1 MKLRPEHRQ
10 EILGVIDTMKADRV
24 NPQIIQDT
32 VNRYVKS
39 RSALYAQQQAQEIE
53 RQKLA
58 NQKIEEDKK
67 QAAQDEKERK
77 EAEAKEVAAMTKNS
91 DFDWRNSVTWAS
103 KNNDDIVGKFRDEYN
118 DVDFGI
124 EPTRGN
130 SVVVKRPDGS
140 TETITLDGSDSS
152 IAQLNILKA
161 DLDRAKENV
170 IKEGVGYNVL
180 VGADTRARGTGKQR
194 FENDDL
200 RRANVAYKNIG
211 LEINASGAR
220 KQGTLTYNIKKD
232 GEVAFTGTAD
242 EIQGYLSNRKN
253 FSLEDREQ
261 LEKDGLKAAE
271 EEQKIYKQI
280 QNSTGYT
287 IPKET
292 SESNYHNSK
301 QAVRDAQILF
311 EGVSGDGM
319 KMIESFLNLP
329 IEGDENYKSTRFK
342 NLFSDE
348 VKNRLSEEDQK
359 IFDQAVIKSQEKDE
373 NGKTIFDRSLD
384 RQINNDNQKIWN
396 AKYTE
401 RLNSGDAKLLVQYGT
416 KVKAR
421 ELKIN
426 LAEEE
431 KEIQA
436 NVEEIKSDYKKNSQ
450 QNIQNIR
457 SVINEAKS
465 DGVTITPKKDSNGK
479 TLYVA
484 KGDLA
489 SKYQPLLNTYTQK
502 QNSLDKKYNTQLTIE
517 SNRYKNWFTNNQDNE
532 RISTFANQENDLSDI
547 MLDQFGDAVRGIGAT
562 VPILFGSESAIAMH
576 KSRQEGAAAYTEALD
591 FKTAK
596 ATGQGGRYSL
606 ITLAQ
611 QAPNIMLAVAT
622 QGVGTAFNASATVAS
637 ALTATSFGLNSGTS
651 KYADLTIQHNA
662 AIAADEKLK
671 ELEENKDFMS
681 YEDYINQRASL
692 EEQSALKDMSRKQ
705 IVGQSI
711 VTGVIE
717 GGVAFTL
724 GTIPNASK
732 LVKGVIKGPGDDII
746 NAITQKNLQY
756 YAGAGLEFGKRT
768 LGEVLEESIIHFGDV
783 ASESVILGKDADFDG
798 WEDVVASSIIT
809 GGAMNGPGIAYTSIM
824 NRMHTK
830 SDRGRF
836 NDIKNQINSYKQE
849 LALLPNDGSNDTQI
863 QRESLITGIQQ
874 EYQKSV
880 GIQNEMEV
888 GAMLLGGEGTRKLLR
903 NGIVLD
909 NIYNEAKVIPGDSQN
924 VIDEKLEKHRET
936 LSKSELKSFNN
947 RLKIA
952 NDTRNKLLNSV
963 DYTDGHRVWGKV
975 GDIAHKKLLKTD
987 PAYKKMDDKAKAAKV
1002 HEVVKD
1008 QIDQKMI
1015 NEAKADPSVKALVEG
1030 QLYPDGKKKGRPT
1043 KENARAEREAYL
1055 RFGRLFGGLK
1065 AEAISVNRKEEV
1077 NAKSVIGDKRLEGL
1091 QIVEVAKD
1099 GFVDTIRDMEAN
1111 GEMRE
1116 GESAD
1121 DLIAELRNGDTFGVI
1136 VGGKYI
1142 VTDAKAA
1149 AKNLA
1154 EGKLYQG
1161 TVFSHEVKH
1170 AADLKAFTP
1179 DEMRVYSTNLQEWT
1193 KQNAQPIHAE
1203 AVARLV
1209 GNVEYSGYDI
1219 TKPFEEQS
1227 DTVHA
1232 EYGNYVQ
1239 DALKR
1244 RQYKKYRDKLYKN
1257 KAGIT
1262 SYLPGDFKTDTPQ
1275 KAATYLSDHM
1285 QAFDRGD
1292 MGRLTKKRIDA
1303 RKRDITLPDGTK
1315 VRRSSNLQE
1324 RLVRE
1329 YKGSKS
1335 TKAQVGALIDSMLAV
1350 DFDGNPITGDRNQ
1363 ITQLE
1368 YEIGGIMNNIIKRLY
1383 DPIKAENRRGVT
1395 REDFKN
1401 SLFTE
1406 AVTLIK
1412 QEYDPAVQDLDKFLS
1427 SRLNLRANSLA
1438 RRLGIQQVFTS
1449 DLDNA
1454 KNVLFDDDTDVE
1466 IDDDGN
1472 IIEGSTEFTDGMN
1485 FTPEQLKAIES
1496 EVKLVLG
1503 GILPSITAEKGK
1515 NQVVSPLV
1523 SDLKKKFYEEK
1534 NPIQQAIEA
1543 AMGKTPQEIEMWLK
1557 DPKNKAL
1564 ILKKMPTT
1572 WLAKNLPKAVEKLV
1586 IQEDG
1591 TKEWTPDH
1599 EGLTKGTKPGQV
1611 DFYKSTEEG
1620 PYKGMTD
1627 GKQKIRRNPKAMT
1640 DITPVDI
1647 IKKFFKGKTM
1657 TDLRRGGLDTLTR
1670 AMAQEIGLEQF
1681 RANLE
1686 NNSDIAKMFRS
1697 RQELLYGELGDAV
1710 VAKAIDQYE
1719 RGNVLKSNAG
1729 NFDPVKAQL
1738 DMVYARGAVQ
1748 VGLEFGKESDEYR
1761 SIIAGI
1767 EAESPGSSRF
1777 VEAMMDKVAGAGYSY
1792 ESAGFLKLMKDLD
1805 PDGKISKLIDEGKHR
1820 VRNDKGIIEDN
1831 ANDYADDILKNL
1843 APLLDKDTF
1852 NSNLL
1857 DTFFHYRSLKAAEKN
1872 SKGVA
1877 DPYYQTKQD
1886 FISKMTSKGGE
1897 AGFIINKGNSK
1908 FRTQYAPMLHTK
1920 DSLQQKLKYLSEQD
1934 FKTVGDNNI
1943 KILKNLYRA
1952 LRQAN
1957 VKPETVLKVLQT
1969 QSNIVN
1975 GPRGLSGIEYFM
1987 FGNFIDGTKFNQLYE
2002 GDVDGN
2008 NAVTSVED
2016 SRYQQ
2021 FIKDLSEYDFAK
2033 ERLAANTEYYSKQR
2047 YTKAGKPAKN
2057 GEALTGDKL
2066 AMAAARKT
2074 YTDLLIKGE
2083 HVGPMARTNAKI
2095 GAAILN
2101 KKLTDDQF
2109 NTELDNILEDHV
2121 QFMGPNFVMDML
2133 DKELGPTSSEGITRI
2148 TKGLPNEITKNIY
2161 HTSGKLATD
2170 VIIEKQEIK
2179 ELIED
2184 RTVLASNGKN
2194 SKQILGEAAMQK
2206 YLDAEN
2212 KGISILDFDDTL
2224 ATSKSLVEFTR
2235 PDGTTGTLTPAQY
2248 AAEYESLA
2256 DLGYKFDFSQFNR
2269 VVDGKIAPLFK
2280 KAKKLADKFGTND
2293 IFILTARPPAAQK
2306 AIHKFLK
2313 DNGLNIPIQNITGL
2327 GNSTAEAKAL
2337 WVADK
2342 AAEGYNDF
2350 YFADD
2355 ALKNV
2360 QAVKNI
2366 LDQFDVKSKV
2376 RQAIPTLK
2384 SSDAGKTVNEM
2395 IARNLGIAEF
2405 KEYSAAKAKLVG
2417 GKKGRYKFF
2426 IPPSAEDFK
2435 GLIYPLLGKG
2445 AKGDA
2450 DMKFFKDFL
2459 FDPYSRGMQQI
2470 NNMAQGLS
2478 VDFKNL
2484 NKALPK
2490 VKKKLKQK
2498 MPGQEF
2504 TYDQGLRVYMWD
2516 KAGVEIPGISKADKK
2531 AILKE
2536 ITGDTELT
2544 QYADTLTKIVK
2555 SPSYIE
2561 PTDSWLTSSIPQDLH
2576 GITMGENRTG
2586 MLTEFIEN
2594 RKKIFGEWQGG
2605 RLNGPLMN
2613 KLEAAL
2619 GTNWRDAM
2627 EDILWRMENGTN
2639 RNFGTNKLTNRFTNW
2654 VNNSV
2659 GAIMFFNGR
2668 SAVLQTLSTVNFINW
2683 SDNNPAKAAAA
2694 FANQKQFWRD
2704 FSYLFNSDMLKQRR
2718 SGNRR
2723 SVSES
2728 EIAQA
2733 YQRGGVSGLLQ
2744 KLLEFGFLPTQIADS
2759 FAIASGGAT
2768 FYRNRVESLVK
2779 QGMPRVEAEKQ
2790 AFTDFQKITEETQQS
2805 SRPDMI
2811 SSQQASPLGR
2821 LILAFQNT
2829 PMQYAR
2835 LTKKAFLDLKNGRG
2849 DAKTNISKIVYYGAA
2864 QNLIFGALQQALFR
2878 FMFDDDEEKTE
2889 GEKAAE
2895 KERATFR
2902 LLNGSIDSILRGIGV
2917 AGAIASTL
2925 KNMIIKFAEEDKKG
2939 FRMDTAAIIMEMLQL
2954 SPPVGSKVRKVNTGL
2969 RTYKFKRRE
2978 IDHMNTWDI
2987 DNPVWSPVTQTIS
3000 ALTNIPTDRLYKK
3013 IMNLREVGNSN
3024 NENWQRIALLLGWN
3038 TWDVGVRNQE
3048 VINARGEIEELRQQ
3062 AKEKEKEEKRKE
3074 KERLRKER
3082 EAREVQ
3088 CSARTRKGKG
3098 PRCKNR
3104 TENKSG
3110 KCYAH
3115 Q

>member
-1 MKLRPEHRQ
+1 M
-10 EILGVIDTMKADRV
+10 
-24 NPQIIQDT
+24 N
-32 VNRYVKS
+32 
-39 RSALYAQQQAQEIE
+39 
-53 RQKLA
+53 
-58 NQKIEEDKK
+58 
-67 QAAQDEKERK
+67 
-77 EAEAKEVAAMTKNS
+77 KNS

-103 KNNDDIVGKFRDEYN
+103 KNNDDVVGKFKQEYGS
-118 DVDFGI
+118 VDFSI
-124 EPTRGN
+124 EPTTGGR
-130 SVVVKRPDGS
+130 VVVRRPNGEE
-140 TETITLDGSDSS
+140 ETIKLDGSEAT
-152 IAQLNILKA
+152 IAQLNMLKV
-161 DLDRAKENV
+161 DLDRAKEDV
-170 IKEGVGYNVL
+170 IKNGVGYNVL
-180 VGADTRARGTGKQR
+180 MGADTRARMTGKAR
-194 FENDDL
+194 FEADEL
-200 RRANVAYKNIG
+200 KSANLAYKNIG
-211 LEINASGAR
+211 LEINATGR
-220 KQGTLTYNIKKD
+220 KDPKQGMALTYEIKKD
-232 GEVAFTGTAD
+232 GEPAFTGTVA
-242 EIQGYLSNRKN
+242 EIQEYLSNREN

-261 LEKDGLKAAE
+261 LEKDGLKAAKQQQE
-271 EEQKIYKQI
+271 IYKQI

-292 SESNYHNSK
+292 SENNYHNSK
-301 QAVRDAQILF
+301 QAKRDAEILF
-311 EGVSGDGM
+311 KGVSDDGM

-359 IFDQAVIKSQEKDE
+359 IFDNALIKSGEKDE

-384 RQINNDNQKIWN
+384 RQINFDNEKVWN
-396 AKYTE
+396 AAYNK
-401 RLNSGDAKLLVQYGT
+401 RLNDGDAKLLVQYGT

-421 ELKIN
+421 QLQID

-436 NVEEIKSDYKKNSQ
+436 NVENIKLDYKKSSD
-450 QNIQNIR
+450 QNIENIR
-457 SVINEAKS
+457 SVMKEAQS

-484 KGDLA
+484 KGELA

-502 QNSLDKKYNTQLTIE
+502 QNSLDQKFNTQLTIE

-532 RISTFANQENDLSDI
+532 KISTFANQENDITDI
-547 MLDQFGDAVRGIGAT
+547 MADQFGDAVRGIGAT
-562 VPILFGSESAIAMH
+562 IPILFGSKDALAMH

-622 QGVGTAFNASATVAS
+622 QGVGTAFGASATVAS
-637 ALTATSFGLNSGTS
+637 ALTSTSFGLNSGTS

-671 ELEENKDFMS
+671 ELEENKEFMS
-681 YEDYINQRASL
+681 YEDYINQRAAL
-692 EEQSALKDMSRKQ
+692 EEQSALKDMSREQ

-711 VTGVIE
+711 VTGLIE

-732 LVKGVIKGPGDDII
+732 LLKGVIKGPGDDII

-768 LGEVLEESIIHFGDV
+768 MGEVLEESIIHFGDV
-783 ASESVILGKDADFDG
+783 ASESVILGKDADFAG
-798 WEDVVASSIIT
+798 WEDVVASSVIT

-830 SDRGRF
+830 KDRGRF
-836 NDIKNQINSYKQE
+836 NDIKNQINTYKQE

-863 QRESLITGIQQ
+863 QRESLIAGIQQ
-874 EYQKSV
+874 EYQRSV

-924 VIDEKLEKHRET
+924 VINEKLEKHRET
-936 LSKSELKSFNN
+936 LSKSELKSFDN
-947 RLKIA
+947 RLKVA
-952 NDTRNKLLNSV
+952 TDTKNKLLNSV

-975 GDIAHKKLLKTD
+975 GELAHQKLLKTD
-987 PAYKKMDDKAKAAKV
+987 PTYKKMDDKAKAAKV
-1002 HEVVKD
+1002 HETVKK
-1008 QIDQKMI
+1008 QVDQKMI
-1015 NEAKADPSVKALVEG
+1015 NEAKADPSIKALVEQQIYTAAG
-1030 QLYPDGKKKGRPT
+1030 VEIVRDKRKRT
-1043 KENARAEREAYL
+1043 KAQREAENEAYL
-1055 RFGRLFGGLK
+1055 RFGRLMGGLK

-1099 GFVDTIRDMEAN
+1099 GFVDTIREMEAN

-1193 KQNAQPIHAE
+1193 KENAAPIHAE

-1209 GNVEYSGYDI
+1209 GNAEYSGYDI

-1227 DTVHA
+1227 EIVHA

-1275 KAATYLSDHM
+1275 KAAAYLSDHM

-1303 RKRDITLPDGTK
+1303 RKRDVTLPDGTK

-1335 TKAQVGALIDSMLAV
+1335 TRAQVGSLIDSMLAV

-1383 DPIKAENRRGVT
+1383 DPIKADNRRGVT
-1395 REDFKN
+1395 RDDFKN

-1449 DLDNA
+1449 DIDNA
-1454 KNVLFDDDTDVE
+1454 KNVLFDDDSDVD

-1472 IIEGSTEFTDGMN
+1472 VIEGATEFTDGMN

-1496 EVKLVLG
+1496 EVNLTLG

-1523 SDLKKKFYEEK
+1523 SDLKKKFYAEK

-1572 WLAKNLPKAVEKLV
+1572 WLAKNMPKAVQKLV

-1591 TKEWTPDH
+1591 TKQWTTDH
-1599 EGLTKGTKPGQV
+1599 IGRKKGTKPGQV
-1611 DFYKSTEEG
+1611 DFYRSTEEG

-1640 DITPVDI
+1640 DITSVDI
-1647 IKKFFKGKTM
+1647 IKKFFNGNTM
-1657 TDLRRGGLDTLTR
+1657 TELRRGGLDTLTR

-1686 NNSDIAKMFRS
+1686 NDSDIAKMFRS

-1710 VAKAIDQYE
+1710 VARAVDQYE

-1729 NFDPVKAQL
+1729 NYDPFKIQP
-1738 DMVYARGAVQ
+1738 DMVIVRGAVQ

-1761 SIIAGI
+1761 SSIAFA
-1767 EAESPGSSRF
+1767 EAESPGSSGF
-1777 VEAMMDKVAGAGYSY
+1777 VEAMMDKVTGAGYGY

-1805 PDGKISKLIDEGKHR
+1805 VDGEISKLIDEGKHR
-1820 VRNDKGIIEDN
+1820 VQNDKGIIKENADEY
-1831 ANDYADDILKNL
+1831 ANDILEYL

-1852 NSNLL
+1852 NSNIL
-1857 DTFFHYRSLKAAEKN
+1857 DTFFHYRSLKAAQKN
-1872 SKGVA
+1872 KKGVA
-1877 DPYYQTKQD
+1877 DPYYQAKQD
-1886 FISKMTSKGGE
+1886 FIGKMTSQGGE

-1908 FRTQYAPMLHTK
+1908 FRSQYAPMLHTK
-1920 DSLQQKLKYLSEQD
+1920 DSLQQKLEYLSEQD
-1934 FKTVGDNNI
+1934 FKTAGDNNI
-1943 KILKNLYRA
+1943 KILKKLYKA
-1952 LRQAN
+1952 LRQA
-1957 VKPETVLKVLQT
+1957 VKDGMKPETVLKVLQT

-1975 GPRGLSGIEYFM
+1975 GPRGLSGAEYFM
-1987 FGNFIDGTKFNQLYE
+1987 LGNFIDGTKFNQLYE
-2002 GDVDGN
+2002 GDTDGN

-2016 SRYQQ
+2016 SRYKQ
-2021 FIKDLSEYDFAK
+2021 FIKDLLEYDFAK

-2047 YTKAGKPAKN
+2047 YTKSGKPAKN
-2057 GEALTGDKL
+2057 GEPLTGDKL

-2074 YTDLLIKGE
+2074 YTDLLVKGE
-2083 HVGPMARTNAKI
+2083 HVGPMARTNAKV
-2095 GAAILN
+2095 GSSILN
-2101 KKLTDDQF
+2101 KKLTDKQF
-2109 NTELDNILEDHV
+2109 DAELDNILEDHV

-2133 DKELGPTSSEGITRI
+2133 DSKLGPTSSEGILRI
-2148 TKGLPNEITKNIY
+2148 TKGLPKEITKNIY

-2170 VIIEKQEIK
+2170 VIVEKQETKKIIP
-2179 ELIED
+2179 EP
-2184 RTVLASNGKN
+2184 TVLASNGKN
-2194 SKQILGEAAMQK
+2194 SKQIMSEAAMQK

-2224 ATSKSLVEFTR
+2224 ATSKSLVKYTR
-2235 PDGTTGTLTPAQY
+2235 PDGTTGTLTPEQY
-2248 AAEYESLA
+2248 AAEYEGLA
-2256 DLGYKFDFSQFNR
+2256 DLGYTFDFSEFNK
-2269 VVDGKIAPLFK
+2269 VVDGKIAPLFA

-2313 DNGLNIPIQNITGL
+2313 DNGLDIPLKNITGL

-2376 RQAIPTLK
+2376 RQAKPTLK

-2395 IARNLGIAEF
+2395 IARNLGIAEY
-2405 KEYSAAKAKLVG
+2405 KEYSSAKSKLVG
-2417 GKKGRYKFF
+2417 GKKGKYKFF

-2450 DMKFFKDFL
+2450 DMQFFKDYL

-2470 NNMAQGLS
+2470 NNMAQSLA

-2484 NKALPK
+2484 NKALPG
-2490 VKKKLKQK
+2490 VKKKLKK
-2498 MPGQEF
+2498 KIPGTEF

-2536 ITGDTELT
+2536 IANDTELT
-2544 QYADTLTKIVK
+2544 QYADVLTKIVK

-2561 PTDSWLTSSIPQDLH
+2561 PTDAWLTSSIPQDLH

-2586 MLTEFIEN
+2586 MLNEFIEN
-2594 RKKIFGEWQGG
+2594 RKKIFGEWKNG
-2605 RLNGPLMN
+2605 RLDGPLMN

-2683 SDNNPAKAAAA
+2683 SDNNPLKAAKA
-2694 FANQKQFWRD
+2694 FANQPQFWRD
-2704 FSYLFNSDMLKQRR
+2704 FTYLFNSDLLKQRR
-2718 SGNRR
+2718 SGNQR
-2723 SVSES
+2723 SVSEN

-2733 YQRGGVSGLLQ
+2733 YNKGGVSGLLQ

-2768 FYRNRVESLVK
+2768 FYRNRVESLMK
-2779 QGMPRVEAEKQ
+2779 KGMSRVEAEKQ

-2849 DAKTNISKIVYYGAA
+2849 DAKSNISKILYYGAA
-2864 QNLIFGALQQALFR
+2864 QNLIFGSLQQALFR
-2878 FMFDDDEEKTE
+2878 FMFDDDEEKTD
-2889 GEKAAE
+2889 GEKALE

-2902 LLNGSIDSILRGIGV
+2902 LVNGSIDSILRGIGV

-2987 DNPVWSPVTQTIS
+2987 DNPIWSPVTQTIS
-3000 ALTNIPTDRLYKK
+3000 ALTNVPTDRLYKK
-3013 IMNLREVGNSN
+3013 IMNLREAGNSN
-3024 NENWQRIALLLGWN
+3024 NEAWQRIALLLGWN

-3062 AKEKEKEEKRKE
+3062 EKEKEKEEKRKE
-3074 KERLRKER
+3074 KERLRKEK

-3088 CSARTRKGKG
+3088 CSAKTRKGKG